1 MAKELGGYGPTAG
14 ESMGGTGANLNQQG
28 GHNNSGVHW
37 GGGSGH
43 GNNGGQG
50 NTSSSNSTSTVMKPG
65 ESYLTPWG
73 DVVIN
78 KDGLPVMNGV
88 VMTEDNSSLVDNPLG
103 GVSRVLNSLI
113 SDMPSLFTG
122 YTGNNNG
129 NNTTS
134 ANTGS
139 PDTHA
144 SDMEKGSK
152 MVSDLINEKQN
163 QKNQIAEQIS
173 EKNKKIEEMKK
184 IFKHH
189 SYHGITDLE
198 RDVSELQEKS
208 NQLDADIGK
217 LNTYKN
223 TLQSEIDKVNKDQE
237 GNDEKAAL
245 TKASEII
252 ISVGDK
258 TGEYLGEKYK
268 ALSREI
274 ADNIKNFQGKTI
286 RSYDE
291 AMASINKLMANPYL
305 KINDADRD
313 AIVNAWKAFDAEDM
327 GNKFAALGKTFK
339 AADYVMK
346 ANNVREKS
354 IEGYQTGNWGP
365 LMREVESWVISG
377 IASAVALSFFS
388 AIFGTFAMLG
398 VFSTSLAGILAVILA
413 GLVGALID
421 DDFVDKLNN
430 EIIRPAY

>member
-78 KDGLPVMNGV
+78 KEGLPVMNGV

-122 YTGNNNG
+122 YTGNNG

-198 RDVSELQEKS
+198 RDVGELQEKS